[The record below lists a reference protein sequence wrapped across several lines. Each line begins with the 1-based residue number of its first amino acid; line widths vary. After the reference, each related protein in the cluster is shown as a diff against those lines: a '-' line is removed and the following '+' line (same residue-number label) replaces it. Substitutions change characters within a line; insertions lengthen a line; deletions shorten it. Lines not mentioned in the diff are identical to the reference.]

1 MARRSQLAPDGA
13 GEEKAMSERMPSGA
27 AVGWITFAGTLM
39 IIGGGLKMLEG
50 LGWIINSNNLF
61 PDGNDALFGQSASSW
76 GWFQLLLGAV
86 VLLAGFAVFSGNVL
100 ARTVGVI
107 AAIISVFSAF
117 ASMTFYPF
125 WALTIIAIDVA
136 IIWALT
142 VHGRDI
148 QKAQEMGGVG
158 G

>member
-1 MARRSQLAPDGA
+1 M
-13 GEEKAMSERMPSGA
+13 
-27 AVGWITFAGTLM
+27 GWISFAGILM
-39 IIGGGLKMLEG
+39 VIGGGFKILQG
-50 LGWIINSNNLF
+50 LGWVINSNNLF
-61 PDGNDALFGQSASSW
+61 PDGNDAVLGQSATSW
-76 GWFQLLLGAV
+76 GWWEILLGTV

-107 AAIISVFSAF
+107 AAVISMFSAF

-136 IIWALT
+136 IVWALT

-148 QKAQEMGGVG
+148 QKAEEMGGMG

>member
-1 MARRSQLAPDGA
+1 
-13 GEEKAMSERMPSGA
+13 MSERMPSSA

-39 IIGGGLKMLEG
+39 IIAGGFKILQG
-50 LGWIINSNNLF
+50 LGWIINSKNIF
-61 PDGNDALFGQSASSW
+61 PDGNDAVFGQSATSW
-76 GWFQLLLGAV
+76 GWFQLLLGVV
-86 VLLAGFAVFSGNVL
+86 VLLAGLAVFSGNIL

-107 AAIISVFSAF
+107 AAVISVFSAF

-125 WALTIIAIDVA
+125 WALAIIAIDIAV
-136 IIWALT
+136 IWALT

-148 QKAQEMGGVG
+148 QKVQEMGGAG

>member
-1 MARRSQLAPDGA
+1 
-13 GEEKAMSERMPSGA
+13 MSERMPSRA
-27 AVGWITFAGTLM
+27 AVGWISFAGILM
-39 IIGGGLKMLEG
+39 IIVGGFKILQG
-50 LGWIINSNNLF
+50 LGWVINSKHLF
-61 PDGNDALFGQSASSW
+61 PEGNDAVFGQSASSW
-76 GWFQLLLGAV
+76 GWFQMLVGV
-86 VLLAGFAVFSGNVL
+86 VILLAGFAVFSGNVL

-107 AAIISVFSAF
+107 AAIVSLFSTF

-125 WALTIIAIDVA
+125 WALAIIAIDIS

-148 QKAQEMGGVG
+148 QKAEEMGGMG

>member
-1 MARRSQLAPDGA
+1 
-13 GEEKAMSERMPSGA
+13 MSERMPSSA
-27 AVGWITFAGTLM
+27 AVGWISFAGILM
-39 IIGGGLKMLEG
+39 IVAGGFKMLQG
-50 LGWIINSNNLF
+50 FGWVINSNNVF
-61 PDGNDALFGQSASSW
+61 PDSKDAVLGQSATSW
-76 GWFQLLLGAV
+76 GWFQILLGAV

-107 AAIISVFSAF
+107 AAVISVFSAF

-125 WALTIIAIDVA
+125 WAITIIAIDIA

-148 QKAQEMGGVG
+148 QKAQEMGGMG